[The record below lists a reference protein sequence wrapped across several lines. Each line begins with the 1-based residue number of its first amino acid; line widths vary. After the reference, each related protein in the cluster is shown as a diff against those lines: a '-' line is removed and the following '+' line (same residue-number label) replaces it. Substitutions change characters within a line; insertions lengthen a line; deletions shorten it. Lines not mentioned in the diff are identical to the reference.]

1 VEVRRREGA
10 VEVETPR
17 LRLRVELGELR
28 FELAR
33 SDGRVRLARCY
44 PRLRSAG
51 RSVPAGRAELESA
64 GPVDTPI
71 GPATRLRLRAAT
83 DAAVELEL
91 ELDVS
96 EHEPGV
102 VARLIARNAGDAP
115 LAVESL
121 ELECTGIELPGD
133 PSSLR
138 FYRMGYQSW
147 SPAARLPLRGRDA
160 RPRPGVLGRM
170 HFGPYTPRA
179 RRGQHVSDFAT
190 TVGAEGEQRLT
201 LGFLSHHVS
210 LTHVAAR
217 HARGRVETLVAAST
231 GEGVPVAAG
240 ETYAGERLWLGLDDA
255 YSDGL
260 AVWAERA
267 GREMQAPVPA
277 PVGSGWC
284 SWYHYF
290 TGVRS
295 SDIEENVR
303 RLGDYRGVLDVVQ
316 IDDGFQAR
324 VGDWLEPDADFP
336 GGVAP
341 LAAVIRDAGFGA
353 GLWLAPFLASRSSKL
368 AANHPEWLLR
378 DGRGRPVFA
387 LVHTQWHGR
396 WIHALDPTH
405 PEVISWLGDLVR
417 SVRRM
422 GFDYLKLDFLYAGAL
437 AGARHDPGAR
447 SAEAYR
453 RGLASLRDALGDD
466 GFLVGCGAPLG
477 PSIGLVDAMRI
488 GPDVAPHWGGGWVDR
503 VLGVRAGPSARNS
516 IHNVLARSALH
527 QRLWQ
532 NDPDCVLLRDDD
544 TRLSAREVES
554 VAGAV
559 AISGGLVVAS
569 DDMAR
574 VGPERAELL
583 ARLLPPLGDA
593 PQASAPSEGGE
604 GEVPDEL
611 WQRLPDAAVL
621 LYRVN
626 LGARPLGRG
635 VDPAHY
641 GLDGPVRVYDV
652 MGDADMGG
660 RDGPFE
666 LEPLAPRQ
674 SMLLRLTP
682 LDGRLR
688 VVGSSLHVSGG
699 SLGTAS
705 LEPAG
710 EGRGRLELRL
720 PGGRAGRVLLA
731 FPGQTPVPV
740 RVIFQDRLE
749 LEVLDQGVVQRP
761 DMAD

>member
-1 VEVRRREGA
+1 MRR
-10 VEVETPR
+10 
-17 LRLRVELGELR
+17 
-28 FELAR
+28 
-33 SDGRVRLARCY
+33 
-44 PRLRSAG
+44 
-51 RSVPAGRAELESA
+51 
-64 GPVDTPI
+64 
-71 GPATRLRLRAAT
+71 
-83 DAAVELEL
+83 
-91 ELDVS
+91 
-96 EHEPGV
+96 
-102 VARLIARNAGDAP
+102 
-115 LAVESL
+115 
-121 ELECTGIELPGD
+121 
-133 PSSLR
+133 
-138 FYRMGYQSW
+138 
-147 SPAARLPLRGRDA
+147 
-160 RPRPGVLGRM
+160 
-170 HFGPYTPRA
+170 
-179 RRGQHVSDFAT
+179 
-190 TVGAEGEQRLT
+190 
-201 LGFLSHHVS
+201 
-210 LTHVAAR
+210 
-217 HARGRVETLVAAST
+217 
-231 GEGVPVAAG
+231 
-240 ETYAGERLWLGLDDA
+240 
-255 YSDGL
+255 
-260 AVWAERA
+260 
-267 GREMQAPVPA
+267 
-277 PVGSGWC
+277 
-284 SWYHYF
+284 
-290 TGVRS
+290 
-295 SDIEENVR
+295 
-303 RLGDYRGVLDVVQ
+303 
-316 IDDGFQAR
+316 
-324 VGDWLEPDADFP
+324 
-336 GGVAP
+336 
-341 LAAVIRDAGFGA
+341 
-353 GLWLAPFLASRSSKL
+353 
-368 AANHPEWLLR
+368 
-378 DGRGRPVFA
+378 
-387 LVHTQWHGR
+387 
-396 WIHALDPTH
+396 
-405 PEVISWLGDLVR
+405 
-417 SVRRM
+417 
-422 GFDYLKLDFLYAGAL
+422 
-437 AGARHDPGAR
+437 DPGAR

-453 RGLASLRDALGDD
+453 RGLASMRDALGDD

-544 TRLSAREVES
+544 TRLSATEVES

-593 PQASAPSEGGE
+593 PQASAPSEGGG

-611 WQRLPDAAVL
+611 WQRLADGAVL

-635 VDPAHY
+635 VDPERY

-652 MGDADMGG
+652 MGDADMGS

-666 LEPLAPRQ
+666 LEPLAPRE
-674 SMLLRLTP
+674 SMLVRLTP

-699 SLGTAS
+699 SLETAS
-705 LEPAG
+705 LEYAG